1 MIETERLILR
11 PYRDED
17 RAPFAEVNAHPEVG
31 RWLSGVL
38 TREESDAMVDR
49 IGAHIAEHGFGF
61 FAAERKADQRL
72 VGAIGLMVMG
82 QGVPGAGGIE
92 LAWRLHPDAQGAG
105 LAVEGAA
112 ACRDWAFETLGAQE
126 VMAITAETNIRSQA
140 VMTRIGMVRDPSRDF
155 DHPRLAEDHPLRRH
169 VFYAV
174 ARP

>member
-11 PYRDED
+11 PYREED

-38 TREESDAMVDR
+38 TREESDALVDR
-49 IGAHIAEHGFGF
+49 IGAHIAEYGFGF
-61 FAAERKADQRL
+61 FAAERKADRRL

-82 QGVPGAGGIE
+82 QGIPGAGGIE
-92 LAWRLHPDAQGAG
+92 LGWRLHPDARGSG

-112 ACRDWAFETLGAQE
+112 ACRDWAFETLGAEE
-126 VMAITAETNIRSQA
+126 VMAITAATNVRSQA

-155 DHPRLAEDHPLRRH
+155 DHPRLAPDHPLLRH
-169 VFYAV
+169 VFFRCSA
-174 ARP
+174 A